1 MSLTAFNFSLYYN
14 FTTTFA
20 QCVAI
25 LIFEQV
31 KEKIC
36 LLYHVEVLEGKT
48 PSMVLGNGYV
58 DEVGKRGLIPL
69 LRDVLNKS
77 SALVITRPPETW
89 SVTLKGE
96 EKKR

>member
-1 MSLTAFNFSLYYN
+1 MP
-14 FTTTFA
+14 TTTASLFDTLLGYTPSDA
-20 QCVAI
+20 NRFI
-25 LIFEQV
+25 V

-48 PSMVLGNGYV
+48 PSTVLGNGYV